1 MIDRDL
7 YHQEL
12 ATAVNALRDLD
23 FKTLLEQEG
32 IYTRLARSIL
42 LEQILNT
49 ISFEPD
55 EQPSVISR
63 LWDGIPSE
71 PPIELSEDWINEAPP
86 EYKELIKQRWSELR
100 LQKHLDLTY
109 LSFIDAYFLERLAD
123 LEQIVYGM
131 IRMRNQGAAEEL
143 YLRLIDDEADF
154 ADLAKTY
161 SLGDE
166 RFTHGLV
173 GPMCISQ
180 PHPSIRQALSQLAV
194 GDFAPPL
201 RIEQWVLL
209 LRMEH
214 RRPAQLNEATRQQLL
229 NELFEKDLQAA
240 LETLLSP
247 EEETDQRMLVS
258 SAAIDTPME
267 DSLEDDPSA
276 NQALPDTELT
286 TEAEST
292 TIAEQPSISFP
303 SDLDITD
310 PEPSIEE
317 DQSIETEVTESEIGT
332 NNQST
337 EAHYPDPVTRD
348 SASQSPPSAATE
360 QHGEQEPLESP
371 VHPNLSPTS
380 TDPVSSH
387 HSLQS
392 TERPESSS
400 DVDAA
405 QQVAHK
411 EFTAT
416 TSVRLE
422 GEHAPESIDDLAD
435 HRIDEAPVNAEI
447 IPLEDSSPQPLSQD
461 DQESAVATEQAS
473 DPKVL
478 GSETLETSPEILVVR
493 IGNIDQ
499 PTPLI
504 SSIPGIQPEIQ
515 ITEPTIEDEESEV
528 LTPNGSP
535 INFPDS
541 DSDGSE
547 TNLLGQPPNDLSEE
561 TSQTSPQPSTP
572 TVFLEASSSVSPTSL
587 SSESGNTEVC
597 IINQSPAIQSN
608 NSLDSEE
615 DPKPPDLETSDL
627 IAQPPSPSPV
637 SNHRSNPEVN
647 GITDTET
654 TADRQI
660 TPQLTEVQAIVTPST
675 PSINTLSSEIHSR
688 NEDLESSHSH
698 DPQTD
703 EQFGSIEPFNSDS
716 SEAFQTCPQLDIQ
729 ETPNLEINP
738 VLIYSN
744 PSNNIE
750 LSENNPEDSDPS
762 SQRESISN
770 SEHTQALS
778 NTPMVMDNTSGET
791 KQVPENSQNDIQFD
805 DITGLPKTNL
815 PTTKE
820 HDSFATSNV
829 LLSD

>member
-12 ATAVNALRDLD
+12 ATAVKVLRDLD
-23 FKTLLEQEG
+23 FKALLEQEG
-32 IYTRLARSIL
+32 IYSRLARTKL
-42 LEQILNT
+42 LEQILDT
-49 ISFEPD
+49 VSFEPD
-55 EQPSVISR
+55 EQPSVISM

-71 PPIELSEDWINEAPP
+71 PPIELSEDWLNGAPP
-86 EYKELIKQRWSELR
+86 EYKELIKQRWNELR

-109 LSFIDAYFLERLAD
+109 SSLIDAYFLERLAD

-166 RFTHGLV
+166 RYTHGLV

-258 SAAIDTPME
+258 SATSDTPIE
-267 DSLEDDPSA
+267 ESLEDDPSV
-276 NQALPDTELT
+276 NQALAETELT

-292 TIAEQPSISFP
+292 AIAEQPSISFP
-303 SDLDITD
+303 SDQDITD
-310 PEPSIEE
+310 LEPSIEE

-332 NNQST
+332 SNQST
-337 EAHYPDPVTRD
+337 EAQYPDPVTRD

-360 QHGEQEPLESP
+360 QYGEQEPLESP
-371 VHPNLSPTS
+371 VHPTLSPSS

-392 TERPESSS
+392 TEPPESSS
-400 DVDAA
+400 DVEAA
-405 QQVAHK
+405 QQEAHD
-411 EFTAT
+411 ELTET

-422 GEHAPESIDDLAD
+422 GEHPPESIDDLAD
-435 HRIDEAPVNAEI
+435 HRIDEAPVNTEI

-478 GSETLETSPEILVVR
+478 GSETLATSPEVLIVR
-493 IGNIDQ
+493 SSNTDQ

-504 SSIPGIQPEIQ
+504 SGIAGIQPEIQ
-515 ITEPTIEDEESEV
+515 ETEPAIDDEESIGF
-528 LTPNGSP
+528 TPTELPTDIVG
-535 INFPDS
+535 S
-541 DSDGSE
+541 DSECFD
-547 TNLLGQPPNDLSEE
+547 TNLLGQPPDDLSEE
-561 TSQTSPQPSTP
+561 TSQTSPQSSTP
-572 TVFLEASSSVSPTSL
+572 TVFLKAASSASTIDL
-587 SSESGNTEVC
+587 SSQSGNTNAGIVD
-597 IINQSPAIQSN
+597 QLPAIPST
-608 NSLDSEE
+608 NSLYSE
-615 DPKPPDLETSDL
+615 DNPKLPELETPHH
-627 IAQPPSPSPV
+627 IAQPSSPSTV
-637 SNHRSNPEVN
+637 SNHRSSPEVN
-647 GITDTET
+647 GKTGTKITAEP
-654 TADRQI
+654 QI
-660 TPQLTEVQAIVTPST
+660 TPQLTDIQAIVNPST
-675 PSINTLSSEIHSR
+675 PSISPLGSEISSR
-688 NEDLESSHSH
+688 IEDLESTDSHIPH
-698 DPQTD
+698 TK
-703 EQFGSIEPFNSDS
+703 EQCGSIEPLDSDS
-716 SEAFQTCPQLDIQ
+716 SAEFPACPQLGNQ
-729 ETPNLEINP
+729 EAPNPEIDP
-738 VLIYSN
+738 VATVSN
-744 PSNNIE
+744 PSNEIV
-750 LSENNPEDSDPS
+750 LSDNNPEDSDPS
-762 SQRESISN
+762 NQKYSISN

-778 NTPMVMDNTSGET
+778 NTPMVMDNISGESI
-791 KQVPENSQNDIQFD
+791 QDAEDSQIDIQFD

-820 HDSFATSNV
+820 HDNFTTRNV
-829 LLSD
+829 LPSD

>member
-71 PPIELSEDWINEAPP
+71 PPIELSENWLNGAPP

-166 RFTHGLV
+166 RYTHGLV

-286 TEAEST
+286 TEAET
-292 TIAEQPSISFP
+292 TAIVEQPDHSFP
-303 SDLDITD
+303 SNQEITD
-310 PEPSIEE
+310 PKSSIREEESIEK
-317 DQSIETEVTESEIGT
+317 EVTESEIGT

-371 VHPNLSPTS
+371 VHPNLAPTS

-400 DVDAA
+400 DVEAA
-405 QQVAHK
+405 QQVAHE
-411 EFTAT
+411 EFTES

-447 IPLEDSSPQPLSQD
+447 IPLEDSSPQRLSQD
-461 DQESAVATEQAS
+461 DQENALPTEQAS

-478 GSETLETSPEILVVR
+478 GSETLATSPEILIVR
-493 IGNIDQ
+493 SGNTDQ
-499 PTPLI
+499 PTPVI
-504 SSIPGIQPEIQ
+504 SGIVGIQPEIQ
-515 ITEPTIEDEESEV
+515 ETEPAIDDEVSIGF
-528 LTPNGSP
+528 TPTSSP
-535 INFPDS
+535 TDIVDS
-541 DSDGSE
+541 DSECSD
-547 TNLLGQPPNDLSEE
+547 TNLLGQLPNDLSEE

-572 TVFLEASSSVSPTSL
+572 TVFLEAASSASPTDL
-587 SSESGNTEVC
+587 SSESGNADAGIVD
-597 IINQSPAIQSN
+597 QSPAIPSN
-608 NSLDSEE
+608 NSLNLENN
-615 DPKPPDLETSDL
+615 PKPPDLEIPHP
-627 IAQPPSPSPV
+627 IAQLPSPSTI

-647 GITDTET
+647 GITATEI
-654 TADRQI
+654 TAEPQI
-660 TPQLTEVQAIVTPST
+660 TPQLTDIQAIVNPST
-675 PSINTLSSEIHSR
+675 PRINPLGSETTSR
-688 NEDLESSHSH
+688 IKDLESTDSHNPH
-698 DPQTD
+698 TK
-703 EQFGSIEPFNSDS
+703 EQCGPIEPLNSDS
-716 SEAFQTCPQLDIQ
+716 SVELQTCPQLGNQ
-729 ETPNLEINP
+729 ETPNFEINP
-738 VLIYSN
+738 VATVSN
-744 PSNNIE
+744 PSNEIV
-750 LSENNPEDSDPS
+750 LSDNNSEDSDPS
-762 SQRESISN
+762 RQRDSIGN

-778 NTPMVMDNTSGET
+778 TTPMVMDNISGESI
-791 KQVPENSQNDIQFD
+791 QDPENSQNDIQFD
-805 DITGLPKTNL
+805 DITGLHKSNL

-820 HDSFATSNV
+820 HDNFTTRNV
-829 LLSD
+829 LPSD

>member
-7 YHQEL
+7 YHQDL
-12 ATAVNALRDLD
+12 ATAVKVLRDLD

-32 IYTRLARSIL
+32 IYSRLARTVL
-42 LEQILNT
+42 LEQILDT
-49 ISFEPD
+49 VSFEPD

-71 PPIELSEDWINEAPP
+71 PPIELSENWLNGAPP

-166 RFTHGLV
+166 RYTHGLV

-240 LETLLSP
+240 LESLLSP
-247 EEETDQRMLVS
+247 EEETNQQLLAS
-258 SAAIDTPME
+258 SVAIDTPIE
-267 DSLEDDPSA
+267 ESLEDDPSVD
-276 NQALPDTELT
+276 QALPETELT

-303 SDLDITD
+303 SDQDITD
-310 PEPSIEE
+310 LEPSIEE
-317 DQSIETEVTESEIGT
+317 DQSIETEVTESEIGK

-337 EAHYPDPVTRD
+337 ETQYPDPVNRD
-348 SASQSPPSAATE
+348 SESECTPSASIE
-360 QHGEQEPLESP
+360 LQGEQEPSESP
-371 VHPNLSPTS
+371 LPSNLSPIS
-380 TDPVSSH
+380 TNPVSSH

-400 DVDAA
+400 DVEAA
-405 QQVAHK
+405 QQEAH
-411 EFTAT
+411 EELTET

-422 GEHAPESIDDLAD
+422 GEHEPESIDEFAD

-478 GSETLETSPEILVVR
+478 GTETPVTSPEVLIVR
-493 IGNIDQ
+493 DGNTDQ
-499 PTPLI
+499 PTPVI
-504 SSIPGIQPEIQ
+504 SGIAGTQPEIQ
-515 ITEPTIEDEESEV
+515 ETKPTNEDEESIE
-528 LTPNGSP
+528 LTPTESP
-535 INFPDS
+535 TDIVDS
-541 DSDGSE
+541 DSECSD
-547 TNLLGQPPNDLSEE
+547 TNLVGQPPNVLSEE

-572 TVFLEASSSVSPTSL
+572 TVFLEAASSASSIEL
-587 SSESGNTEVC
+587 SSQSGKTESC
-597 IINQSPAIQSN
+597 IINQLPAIPNN
-608 NSLDSEE
+608 NSLDSG
-615 DPKPPDLETSDL
+615 DNLKPPDLEIPHP
-627 IAQPPSPSPV
+627 IAQLPSPSTI

-647 GITDTET
+647 GISATEI
-654 TADRQI
+654 TAEPQI
-660 TPQLTEVQAIVTPST
+660 NPQLTDIQAIVNPST
-675 PSINTLSSEIHSR
+675 PRINPLGSEISSR
-688 NEDLESSHSH
+688 IEDLESTDSHIPH
-698 DPQTD
+698 TK
-703 EQFGSIEPFNSDS
+703 EQCGSIEPLNSDS
-716 SEAFQTCPQLDIQ
+716 SAEFPAWPQLGTQ
-729 ETPNLEINP
+729 EAPNLEIDP
-738 VLIYSN
+738 VATVSD
-744 PSNNIE
+744 PSIE
-750 LSENNPEDSDPS
+750 IVLSDNNPEDSDPS
-762 SQRESISN
+762 NQRDSISN
-770 SEHTQALS
+770 TEHTQALS
-778 NTPMVMDNTSGET
+778 NTPMVMDSTSEET
-791 KQVPENSQNDIQFD
+791 IQDAENSQNDIQFD
-805 DITGLPKTNL
+805 DITGLLKTNL

-820 HDSFATSNV
+820 QNNFTTRN
-829 LLSD
+829 LLPSD